1 MKTLVFNDSIE
12 VCEFQDLSNEAKKRA
27 INSLINYWCNFRI
40 YNSAKPGN
48 FERAIDAAQKNNT
61 PWIVGSFIYQF
72 CYKEIIE
79 ELNKNNA
86 VYDKNGVMIPIKH
99 LVKEGRTVK
108 SVINI
113 TPTLST
119 EVLLDSNSK
128 QEDNLN
134 WYRFNAFISFPKT
147 MKIAGILK
155 IIDNSFDN
163 YNIFSV
169 DSKEKEIVVTFE
181 ALIQEKSLDMAKE
194 KFMSLLRKHNIGN

>member
-1 MKTLVFNDSIE
+1 MKTLVLNDSIE
-12 VCEFQDLSNEAKKRA
+12 VCEFQDLSNEAKRA

-40 YNSAKPGN
+40 YNWQSRVILK
-48 FERAIDAAQKNNT
+48 RAIDAAQKNNT